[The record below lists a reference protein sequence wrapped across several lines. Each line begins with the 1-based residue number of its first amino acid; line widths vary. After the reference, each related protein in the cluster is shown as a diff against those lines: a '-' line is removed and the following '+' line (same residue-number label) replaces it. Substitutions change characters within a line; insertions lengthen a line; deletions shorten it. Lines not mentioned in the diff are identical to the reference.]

1 MLINTQAPADSH
13 DTFTWSAIEVLVL
26 GTEYFL
32 PSEQCKCSK
41 AAFLGYQPERAD
53 SMSIQQCLE
62 K

>member
-1 MLINTQAPADSH
+1 MYLQTHAQPL
-13 DTFTWSAIEVLVL
+13 TLTWPVIEVLVL
-26 GTEYFL
+26 SREYFL

-41 AAFLGYQPERAD
+41 ATFLGYQPERAD